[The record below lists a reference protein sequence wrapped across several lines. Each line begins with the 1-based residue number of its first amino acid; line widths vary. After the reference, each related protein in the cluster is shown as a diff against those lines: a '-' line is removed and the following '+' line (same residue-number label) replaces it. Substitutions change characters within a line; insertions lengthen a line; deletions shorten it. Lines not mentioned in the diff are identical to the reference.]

1 MKQHYFLLISLL
13 FSHIIYSQNTY
24 IPDDGFEQLL
34 IDLSVDFGPLD
45 NYVPTDNISGLE
57 DLNILSNYNISDL
70 TGLQDFTSIE
80 ALYIDN
86 NPITTIDLS
95 GNPILYDVSLTNM
108 NLTSI
113 TFSDAS
119 IIAFLDVSNNALTS
133 LDVSSLPNLQYL
145 NILGNQITDLNLNS
159 NTQLTSLNVAY
170 NALNSLFVKNGTNTI
185 LNTFNA
191 TNNPLLTCIEVD
203 NGTNATAGVG
213 NYASWLKDA
222 TANYSGNCNSLDI
235 ATVELNFN
243 VQVYPN
249 PIRENQILNIHINSN
264 TFVFS
269 VYDFSGKLIDKKNMS
284 SKIYTTNHLSKGI
297 YFFQIQT
304 ETAVYSD
311 KLIIQ

>member
-13 FSHIIYSQNTY
+13 FTHIIYSQNTY

-34 IDLSVDFGPLD
+34 IDLSIDFGPLD

-113 TFSDAS
+113 TFSDTS
-119 IIAFLDVSNNALTS
+119 IIAFLDVSNNSLTS

-145 NILGNQITDLNLNS
+145 NILGNQITDLNLNT
-159 NTQLTSLNVAY
+159 NTQLTSLNAAY
-170 NALNSLFVKNGTNTI
+170 NALNTLFVKNGTNNI
-185 LNTFNA
+185 LNSFNA
-191 TNNPLLTCIEVD
+191 TNNPSLSCIEVD

-213 NYASWLKDA
+213 NYATWLKDA
-222 TANYSGNCNSLDI
+222 TANYSGNCNSLGIDTI
-235 ATVELNFN
+235 NLNATIQIYPNPVRENQVLNFN
-243 VQVYPN
+243 V
-249 PIRENQILNIHINSN
+249 NSD

-269 VYDFSGKLIDKKNMS
+269 LYDFSGKLIDKKNIS
-284 SKIYTTNHLSKGI
+284 SNRYTTNHLSKGI

-304 ETAVYSD
+304 DNGIYSD

>member
-13 FSHIIYSQNTY
+13 FTHIIYSQNTY

-34 IDLSVDFGPLD
+34 IDLSIDFGPLD

-113 TFSDAS
+113 TFSDTS
-119 IIAFLDVSNNALTS
+119 IIAFLDVSNNSLTS

-145 NILGNQITDLNLNS
+145 NILGNQITDLNLNT
-159 NTQLTSLNVAY
+159 NTQLTSLNAAY
-170 NALNSLFVKNGTNTI
+170 NALNTLFVKNGTNNI
-185 LNTFNA
+185 LNSFNA
-191 TNNPLLTCIEVD
+191 TNNPSLSCIEVD

-213 NYASWLKDA
+213 NYATWLKDA
-222 TANYSGNCNSLDI
+222 TANYSGNCNSLGIDTI
-235 ATVELNFN
+235 NLNATI
-243 VQVYPN
+243 QIYPN
-249 PIRENQILNIHINSN
+249 PVRENQVLNINVDSD
-264 TFVFS
+264 TFLFS
-269 VYDFSGKLIDKKNMS
+269 LYDFSGKLIDKRNIS
-284 SKIYTTNHLSKGI
+284 SNRYTTNHLSKGI

-304 ETAVYSD
+304 DNGIYSD